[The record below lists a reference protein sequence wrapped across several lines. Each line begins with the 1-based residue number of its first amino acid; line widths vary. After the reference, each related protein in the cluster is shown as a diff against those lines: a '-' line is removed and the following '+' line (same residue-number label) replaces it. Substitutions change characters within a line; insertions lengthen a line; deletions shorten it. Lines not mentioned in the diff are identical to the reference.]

1 MTVRTMA
8 PDLSDFPDAVNDA
21 DWPGLGP
28 YVTPQAYEIPGDFG
42 GLVRTD
48 FSFGSSA
55 YTGIAGKPFL
65 WNAGAEP
72 TASSFKLTISD
83 IVVTGPNGQHPSFGL
98 VAADAED
105 TQHGEYNSFRSD
117 QPLSLLDEVNPHPDS
132 ALTTPNSGV
141 HGSFAQKVQY
151 NGDRTIANVEGLT
164 QESETA
170 PDLPSSNLLFAASSP
185 TYIQQSYNGTSRNGS
200 VYGFMLARNQV
211 TTTILGGD
219 GKLAATAT
227 GVDHASGVSAT
238 AAVAS
243 ATDPAATVSATV
255 RSTTS
260 DATIVGQWGQVVDST
275 EASND
280 VLHGYSRTWKCEV
293 NGETRED
300 IFPNAIEAD
309 SFTMDATKLTPY
321 DFVHCTVT
329 YGAYPGLISWLKADA
344 TTQTKIEGSSWQLV
358 NTRIGAT
365 YHLSDNGGVTPP
377 AWDADGARGQI
388 LAAVPE
394 WGTYE
399 IVETAA
405 PAGYVLNAEKLY
417 GEVNSS
423 QVFIGEAIAR
433 TEDGSHT
440 ILNERGDGALTWE
453 KTDAVEGTRL
463 GGSAWT
469 LTAPGG
475 ATTLIVDNAADDLD
489 PADGAFRV
497 NVADRWGDY
506 TLQEATAPAG
516 YQLPDPNPTFS
527 ATVSGSTLE
536 PSFGVLTNARIPAS
550 LSWRKIDATSGG
562 LLGGTTWSLAGPEGT
577 TTVVD
582 NGEGDTDPAHGAI
595 TVSGLAWG
603 DYALTETAAPA
614 GYELSDRTYQARVDR
629 GNPTVTLDPIANQ
642 RRAGSL
648 AWSKVEAGTRAALAG
663 STWSLSGPHGYSV
676 TVTGNQGIDANDADG
691 GFALTGVP
699 WGTYTL
705 TERTAPEGFA
715 LDTTERTVVVDGT
728 NLTADF
734 GAIENARIPDH
745 HDGTLPFTG
754 PGALWTY
761 ATIGVLSVGAGVLLM
776 VTRRRTGA

>member
-48 FSFGSSA
+48 FGFGNSA

-65 WNAGAEP
+65 WNAGAQP

-280 VLHGYSRTWKCEV
+280 VLHGYSRTWKCDV

-344 TTQTKIEGSSWQLV
+344 TTQTKIEGSSW
-358 NTRIGAT
+358 
-365 YHLSDNGGVTPP
+365 HGGVTPP

-388 LAAVPE
+388 LAAVPHDPQRARPRRPD
-394 WGTYE
+394 
-399 IVETAA
+399 V
-405 PAGYVLNAEKLY
+405 
-417 GEVNSS
+417 GED
-423 QVFIGEAIAR
+423 R
-433 TEDGSHT
+433 
-440 ILNERGDGALTWE
+440 RG
-453 KTDAVEGTRL
+453 
-463 GGSAWT
+463 GGNP
-469 LTAPGG
+469 PGR
-475 ATTLIVDNAADDLD
+475 IRVD
-489 PADGAFRV
+489 
-497 NVADRWGDY
+497 ADRARWCH
-506 TLQEATAPAG
+506 
-516 YQLPDPNPTFS
+516 DP
-527 ATVSGSTLE
+527 
-536 PSFGVLTNARIPAS
+536 
-550 LSWRKIDATSGG
+550 
-562 LLGGTTWSLAGPEGT
+562 
-577 TTVVD
+577 
-582 NGEGDTDPAHGAI
+582 H
-595 TVSGLAWG
+595 
-603 DYALTETAAPA
+603 
-614 GYELSDRTYQARVDR
+614 R
-629 GNPTVTLDPIANQ
+629 GQ
-642 RRAGSL
+642 RRG
-648 AWSKVEAGTRAALAG
+648 RPR
-663 STWSLSGPHGYSV
+663 SGRR
-676 TVTGNQGIDANDADG
+676 
-691 GFALTGVP
+691 GVP
-699 WGTYTL
+699 
-705 TERTAPEGFA
+705 RQ
-715 LDTTERTVVVDGT
+715 
-728 NLTADF
+728 
-734 GAIENARIPDH
+734 
-745 HDGTLPFTG
+745 
-754 PGALWTY
+754 
-761 ATIGVLSVGAGVLLM
+761 
-776 VTRRRTGA
+776 RRRPLG

>member
-48 FSFGSSA
+48 FSFGNSA

-260 DATIVGQWGQVVDST
+260 DATIVGQWGRSSDST
-275 EASND
+275 EASAMPPD
-280 VLHGYSRTWKCEV
+280 GYSRTWKCE
-293 NGETRED
+293 RERRNQGGHL
-300 IFPNAIEAD
+300 PERHEAD

-329 YGAYPGLISWLKADA
+329 YGAYHGHDLTLAEAGRHHPDF
-344 TTQTKIEGSSWQLV
+344 KIEEFEL
-358 NTRIGAT
+358 AT
-365 YHLSDNGGVTPP
+365 GQHPDRGDVPP
-377 AWDADGARGQI
+377 LRQRRRHSARLGRGRSLGQI
-388 LAAVPE
+388 LAAVPHGAPRSSE
-394 WGTYE
+394 RRAP
-399 IVETAA
+399 AA
-405 PAGYVLNAEKLY
+405 PSSVRLC

-423 QVFIGEAIAR
+423 QVFIEQGHR
-433 TEDGSHT
+433 HTEDGS
-440 ILNERGDGALTWE
+440 ILNGRNDGYLAAG
-453 KTDAVEGTRL
+453 KTDAVE
-463 GGSAWT
+463 
-469 LTAPGG
+469 
-475 ATTLIVDNAADDLD
+475 D
-489 PADGAFRV
+489 P
-497 NVADRWGDY
+497 RWM
-506 TLQEATAPAG
+506 
-516 YQLPDPNPTFS
+516 
-527 ATVSGSTLE
+527 
-536 PSFGVLTNARIPAS
+536 RI
-550 LSWRKIDATSGG
+550 
-562 LLGGTTWSLAGPEGT
+562 
-577 TTVVD
+577 
-582 NGEGDTDPAHGAI
+582 
-595 TVSGLAWG
+595 
-603 DYALTETAAPA
+603 
-614 GYELSDRTYQARVDR
+614 R
-629 GNPTVTLDPIANQ
+629 G
-642 RRAGSL
+642 R
-648 AWSKVEAGTRAALAG
+648 
-663 STWSLSGPHGYSV
+663 
-676 TVTGNQGIDANDADG
+676 
-691 GFALTGVP
+691 
-699 WGTYTL
+699 
-705 TERTAPEGFA
+705 
-715 LDTTERTVVVDGT
+715 
-728 NLTADF
+728 
-734 GAIENARIPDH
+734 
-745 HDGTLPFTG
+745 
-754 PGALWTY
+754 
-761 ATIGVLSVGAGVLLM
+761 
-776 VTRRRTGA
+776 

>member
-1 MTVRTMA
+1 MRNTRPRTTRWRRIGATLAAAALTLTWAAAGAAAPSAHAADDVSGCSYAAEGSGTYASTICWIDFSTVSTAATDRAAGQQITLNLGSGYSASMTVRTMA

-48 FSFGSSA
+48 FGFGNSA

-65 WNAGAEP
+65 WNAGAQP

-280 VLHGYSRTWKCEV
+280 VLHGYSRTWKCDV

-344 TTQTKIEGSSWQLV
+344 TTQTKIEGSSW
-358 NTRIGAT
+358 
-365 YHLSDNGGVTPP
+365 HGGVTPP

-388 LAAVPE
+388 LAAVPHDPQRARPRRPD
-394 WGTYE
+394 
-399 IVETAA
+399 V
-405 PAGYVLNAEKLY
+405 
-417 GEVNSS
+417 GED
-423 QVFIGEAIAR
+423 R
-433 TEDGSHT
+433 
-440 ILNERGDGALTWE
+440 RGG
-453 KTDAVEGTRL
+453 RNP
-463 GGSAWT
+463 
-469 LTAPGG
+469 PGR
-475 ATTLIVDNAADDLD
+475 IRVD
-489 PADGAFRV
+489 
-497 NVADRWGDY
+497 ADRARWCH
-506 TLQEATAPAG
+506 
-516 YQLPDPNPTFS
+516 DPHRGQRCGRPR
-527 ATVSGSTLE
+527 SGRR
-536 PSFGVLTNARIPAS
+536 GVPR
-550 LSWRKIDATSGG
+550 
-562 LLGGTTWSLAGPEGT
+562 
-577 TTVVD
+577 
-582 NGEGDTDPAHGAI
+582 
-595 TVSGLAWG
+595 
-603 DYALTETAAPA
+603 
-614 GYELSDRTYQARVDR
+614 
-629 GNPTVTLDPIANQ
+629 Q
-642 RRAGSL
+642 RRRPLG
-648 AWSKVEAGTRAALAG
+648 
-663 STWSLSGPHGYSV
+663 
-676 TVTGNQGIDANDADG
+676 
-691 GFALTGVP
+691 
-699 WGTYTL
+699 
-705 TERTAPEGFA
+705 
-715 LDTTERTVVVDGT
+715 
-728 NLTADF
+728 
-734 GAIENARIPDH
+734 
-745 HDGTLPFTG
+745 
-754 PGALWTY
+754 
-761 ATIGVLSVGAGVLLM
+761 
-776 VTRRRTGA
+776 